1 MSHRKPTV
9 SITVRFSKALAR
21 RIEERDKQ
29 DHQSISMLLRRY
41 TELGL
46 NGRNY
51 ARQTDPM
58 RNIIRE
64 GIIHSVRQQT
74 DRIAALL
81 NRLIILSAGSYY
93 AALAFVTA
101 FMDQGF
107 YTSVEKIG
115 HIARQMGL
123 DYVSGWKNLLE
134 SGMSELNRA
143 IVKRPERPVLSK
155 ADTSYEEMCSPEFSF
170 DSYDSDNLERK
181 QVILSLH

>member
-1 MSHRKPTV
+1 MSNC
-9 SITVRFSKALAR
+9 
-21 RIEERDKQ
+21 IEERDKQ
-29 DHQSISMLLRRY
+29 DHQSIFMLLRRY

-58 RNIIRE
+58 RNII
-64 GIIHSVRQQT
+64 HSVRQQT

-81 NRLIILSAGSYY
+81 NRLTILSAGSYY

-107 YTSVEKIG
+107 YTSVEKIE

-123 DYVSGWKNLLE
+123 DYVSGRKNLLE

-143 IVKRPERPVLSK
+143 IVKHPERPMLSK